1 MSNTMCMD
9 TSMFMLYN
17 MTEMYAGLLN
27 GEQTDVTS
35 DEDLTDVTPTPKES
49 EREESPMLTHDD

>member
-35 DEDLTDVTPTPKES
+35 DEDLTDSRQHRRNVVAW
-49 EREESPMLTHDD
+49 